1 MSKTSTLSFRFSLKK
16 PSFNGFPNFSGLL
29 PNFIPRHKP
38 SLSQS
43 STSSTTSIKLE
54 TSSEPQCITTFPVR
68 LHKDDSEISQ
78 GAVDA
83 RNNFQHLLP
92 DAEYRP
98 HSAGP
103 CGNFFS
109 LSWPDGKTERV
120 RLGTEIIETLWLYDD
135 VIEDVP
141 HSGALE
147 VHARVRDSLVGT
159 PAEASSK
166 SQIASL
172 FKDFGERISRMDK
185 DGASRVIGSLRTYL
199 DNYDSQKTPFD
210 TIEEYTEFRRVNVGF
225 GIMES
230 FMQWTLDIH
239 LNETEVELSRDYY
252 VSAGRVMG
260 LTNDLYSWN
269 VERTE
274 PGDRQWNA
282 VPIIMRQYKL
292 SEEDATVF
300 LRGLIVYH
308 EQQTRK
314 LALEVLKRTG
324 DSPKMVKYVNAM
336 GLMLGGNCFW
346 SSTCPRYNP
355 GR

>member
-1 MSKTSTLSFRFSLKK
+1 MSKTSTLRFRLSLKK
-16 PSFNGFPNFSGLL
+16 PSFNGL
-29 PNFIPRHKP
+29 PNFIPRHKA
-38 SLSQS
+38 SSSQS
-43 STSSTTSIKLE
+43 STSSTSSIKLE
-54 TSSEPQCITTFPVR
+54 TSSEPQCITTFQVYV
-68 LHKDDSEISQ
+68 HKDDPQISE
-78 GAVDA
+78 GAIDA

-92 DAEYRP
+92 DVDYRP

-103 CGNFFS
+103 YGNFFS
-109 LSWPDGKTERV
+109 ICWPDSKMERV
-120 RLGTEIIETLWLYDD
+120 KLGTEIIETLWLYDD

-147 VHARVRDSLVGT
+147 AHARVRDSLVGK
-159 PAEASSK
+159 PAKVNSK
-166 SQIASL
+166 SHIASL
-172 FKDFGERISRMDK
+172 FKDFGERITRMDK
-185 DGASRVIGSLRTYL
+185 EGAPRVIGSLKSYL

-239 LNETEVELSRDYY
+239 LDGTEVELSRDYY
-252 VSAGRVMG
+252 LSSGRVMG

-274 PGDRQWNA
+274 SADRQWNA
-282 VPIIMRQYKL
+282 VPIIMKQHNMT
-292 SEEDATVF
+292 EGDATVF

-308 EQQTRK
+308 EQQTRR
-314 LALEVLKRTG
+314 LGLELLKRTG
-324 DSPKMVKYVNAM
+324 DSPNMVKYVNAM

-355 GR
+355 GP

>member
-1 MSKTSTLSFRFSLKK
+1 MSKSSTLRFKLSLKR
-16 PSFNGFPNFSGLL
+16 PNFNVL

-43 STSSTTSIKLE
+43 STSSTSSTKLE
-54 TSSEPQCITTFPVR
+54 TSSEPQCITTFPVCV
-68 LHKDDSEISQ
+68 HKDDSQISQ

-92 DAEYRP
+92 DANYRP

-103 CGNFFS
+103 YGNFFS
-109 LSWPDGKTERV
+109 ICWPDGKMERV
-120 RLGTEIIETLWLYDD
+120 KLGTEIIETLWLYDD

-159 PAEASSK
+159 PAKANSK

-172 FKDFGERISRMDK
+172 FKDFGERITRMDK
-185 DGASRVIGSLRTYL
+185 DGAPRVIGSLKSYL

-252 VSAGRVMG
+252 LSAGRVMG

-282 VPIIMRQYKL
+282 VPIIMKQYKL